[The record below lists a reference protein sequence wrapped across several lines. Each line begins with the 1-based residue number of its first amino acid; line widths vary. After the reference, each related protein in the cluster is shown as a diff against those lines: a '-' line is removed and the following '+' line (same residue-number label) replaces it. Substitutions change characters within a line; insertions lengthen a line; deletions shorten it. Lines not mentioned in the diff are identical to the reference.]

1 MKNTMEEFI
10 EKIDFDLLKKQ
21 KSKLFDIIRDSDNIE
36 TVDLL
41 EGLIVLINSIQDI
54 AVDEYNY
61 NENEIFDLNNE
72 V

>member
-1 MKNTMEEFI
+1 MKYTMEEFI

-36 TVDLL
+36 TVDLV
-41 EGLIVLINSIQDI
+41 EGLIILINTIQDI
-54 AVDEYNY
+54 AVDEYGY
-61 NENEIFDLNNE
+61 NENEVFDLDNE

>member
-1 MKNTMEEFI
+1 MEEFI

-21 KSKLFDIIRDSDNIE
+21 KSKLFDIIRDSDNVE
-36 TVDLL
+36 QVEAL
-41 EGLIVLINSIQDI
+41 EGIINLINKIQDI

-61 NENEIFDLNNE
+61 NENEVFDLNNE